1 MERNTKVVVLTGPSN
16 CGKTTTLGKVSEYLQ
31 QKEGF
36 SCLSNKVFGGKM
48 NDISDLLQ
56 SKDGKLVYIMS
67 EGDYQRDL
75 RWGEMFVLFSVC
87 DVYVCACSDKFRE
100 KFARFLSQAKI
111 FEKNIN
117 KSIETQDEINTKDSI
132 EIVHYVKEVLL

>member
-16 CGKTTTLGKVSEYLQ
+16 SGKTTTLGKVSDYLQ
-31 QKEGF
+31 KKDGF
-36 SCLSNKVFGGKM
+36 TCLSHKVFGGKM

-75 RWGEMFVLFSVC
+75 RWGGWFVVMDIC
-87 DVYVCACSDKFRE
+87 DVYVCACTDYFTKDLSFL
-100 KFARFLSQAKI
+100 ARTPKI
-111 FEKNIN
+111 FKKRVDEEKQ
-117 KSIETQDEINTKDSI
+117 IEMNQNDVMDIVKFIKEI
-132 EIVHYVKEVLL
+132 L